1 MPRPTVKS
9 HREGGGESVQSMTA
23 TRDTHESM
31 HALVDKVPIAILV
44 ADQSGSWPTVAF
56 LDGRRGQVPA
66 LVPSPWS
73 RLRWQH
79 NEEEGALPASKR
91 AQMNA
96 HLPRLVLLPPFVP
109 PLITVVVVLRGSFS
123 GIRQQRTGIADGRA
137 SDHCRRTDDAA
148 AAPSESQIRPQ
159 REGGQR
165 KLQGKEGL
173 RDCDCPAPPP
183 QSAFALRRAAN
194 VQKRKSERRLPIYL
208 FYIVFLQWPYR
219 IAGGFQGR

>member
-96 HLPRLVLLPPFVP
+96 HLPRLVLLPP
-109 PLITVVVVLRGSFS
+109 LITVVVVLRGSFS

-165 KLQGKEGL
+165 KLQGKEGKGL
-173 RDCDCPAPPP
+173 PRPPTR
-183 QSAFALRRAAN
+183 SSRL
-194 VQKRKSERRLPIYL
+194 RLPCATAAIG
-208 FYIVFLQWPYR
+208 VR
-219 IAGGFQGR
+219 ASASS